1 MEPIKF
7 PSKVKEYLSRLL
19 IETRSPA
26 YLHTAGDGRL
36 IDWGG
41 DIEAYGL
48 QSLQRNQPIG
58 AQVFFLSGF
67 LPLNEGSLHF
77 PCVKPSAH
85 LSTDIYIFHA
95 DDGDWT
101 LLLDATEEELRQK
114 RLQQKGNELRLL
126 RKEMDRL
133 LQNVNKPGSSP
144 ESQKQTPRM
153 FRKKGEYREVAVLFA
168 DIHEFTAYSESESPE
183 VMLKTLYYFI
193 DVMIHAIA
201 DGGGYLD
208 KIIGDAVMG
217 VFGLLPTG
225 DAPGNLAVQA
235 GLKMQ
240 NDIAELNILRHK
252 VGEPTFDISIGI
264 ATGPVA
270 LGMMENIH
278 PKTISAIGRVVNL
291 AAAIQKQA
299 WAGEILIDP
308 ATYETLWENRGAF
321 SKTVKMRNNHQSLTA
336 FAYRPLY
343 E

>member
-1 MEPIKF
+1 M
-7 PSKVKEYLSRLL
+7 
-19 IETRSPA
+19 
-26 YLHTAGDGRL
+26 

-41 DIEAYGL
+41 DIEVYGL
-48 QSLQRNQPIG
+48 HSLHRNQPIG
-58 AQVFFLSGF
+58 PQVFFLSGF

-101 LLLDATEEELRQK
+101 LLLDAAEEELRQK

-133 LQNVNKPGSSP
+133 LKNVNNLDCSQ

-153 FRKKGEYREVAVLFA
+153 FREKGEYRLVAVLFA
-168 DIHEFTAYSESESPE
+168 DIRDFTAYSDKESPE
-183 VMLKTLYYFI
+183 VMLKTLNHFM
-193 DVMIHAIA
+193 DVMIHAIT

-208 KIIGDAVMG
+208 KIVGDAVMG

-240 NDIAELNILRHK
+240 GDIAELNILRQK
-252 VGEPTFDISIGI
+252 AGEATFDISIGV

-270 LGMMENIH
+270 LGKMENIH
-278 PKTISAIGRVVNL
+278 AKTMSAIGRVVNL
-291 AAAIQKQA
+291 AAEIQKQA
-299 WAGEILIDP
+299 RAGEILIDR
-308 ATYETLWENRGAF
+308 ATYETLWENRGDF
-321 SKTVKMRNNHQSLTA
+321 SKTVKMRNNNQSLTV